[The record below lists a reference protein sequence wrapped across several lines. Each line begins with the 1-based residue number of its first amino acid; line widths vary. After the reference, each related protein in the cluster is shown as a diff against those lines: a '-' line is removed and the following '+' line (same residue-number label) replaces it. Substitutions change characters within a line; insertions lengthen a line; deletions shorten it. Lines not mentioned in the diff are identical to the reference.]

1 MPDSPLAYRELSFQY
16 EGVPRRAVEG
26 LNLSVEHGEW
36 LLVCGASGS
45 GKTTLVRAAIGLV
58 PHFYAG
64 TMDGHVSVGGLDTR
78 SHPVYELFRKAA
90 LVFQNPEAQL
100 FNSSVENE
108 IAYALE
114 PLGLSRP
121 EMRKRIARAS
131 DDAGVGHLLSR
142 SPHSL
147 SGGEQQRVAIAAA
160 LALQPPM
167 LILDEPFA
175 HLDGEAAVQLR
186 AGLKRIRSEGT
197 TVMVVE
203 HRLHELVAD
212 ANRIALL
219 DQGKLAL
226 CGTPRAMLA
235 NDVEAFGVGKPFA
248 ARLFRE
254 RGWDFVPLDS
264 SEAAEWLKRTGL
276 LLDWTLVAPDA
287 MPRPAKNAGA
297 EPVLTLEAV
306 AFAHEHMPILTNV
319 TFQIQ
324 RGESVALLGRN
335 GAGKTTLLKMLVG
348 LHRPQHGHIDV
359 AGLDAG
365 REPPASLARQAGLVF
380 QNANNQLFMPS
391 VREELEIGAKR
402 LKVFDPSWQSEIVS
416 MLGLELVLE
425 RTPFRLSEGEKKR
438 VAIAS
443 VLAMRPAL
451 IALDEP
457 TVGQDDTTRRA
468 LIALLRRLLER
479 GHTLLV
485 ATHDLEFAEAVAPR
499 WLVLADGRISADG
512 EPDAIMADERVMQSA
527 GLAVTDRFM
536 LNRAVAMERNRAVA

>member
-1 MPDSPLAYRELSFQY
+1 MPDLPLAYRELSFQY
-16 EGVPRRAVEG
+16 EGATRRAVEDLT
-26 LNLSVEHGEW
+26 LNVERGEW

-64 TMDGHVSVGGLDTR
+64 TMDGRVSVGGLDTR

-108 IAYALE
+108 IAYTLE

-121 EMRKRIARAS
+121 EMRERIARAS
-131 DDAGVGHLLSR
+131 HDAAVGHLLAR

-147 SGGEQQRVAIAAA
+147 SGGEQQRVVLAAA

-175 HLDGEAAVQLR
+175 HLDGESAVQLR

-219 DQGKLAL
+219 HQGKLAL
-226 CGTPRAMLA
+226 CGVPRAVLA
-235 NDVEAFGVGKPFA
+235 SDVGAFDVGLPFA

-254 RGWDFVPLDS
+254 RGWNFVPLDF
-264 SEAAEWLKRTGL
+264 SEAAEWLQRTGL
-276 LLDWTLVAPDA
+276 IVDWTPLAPESMA
-287 MPRPAKNAGA
+287 RSANNAGA

-306 AFAHEHMPILTNV
+306 AFAHERIPVLTDV
-319 TFQIQ
+319 TFQIR

-335 GAGKTTLLKMLVG
+335 GAGKTTLLKMLIG
-348 LHRPQHGHIDV
+348 LNRPQHGHIFV
-359 AGLDAG
+359 GGLNAG

-391 VREELEIGAKR
+391 VREELEIGARR
-402 LKVFDPSWQSEIVS
+402 LKVFDPLWQSEVVS
-416 MLGLELVLE
+416 MLGLEPVLE

-457 TVGQDDTTRRA
+457 TVGQDNTTRRA
-468 LIALLRRLLER
+468 LISLLRGLLER
-479 GHTLLV
+479 GHTVIV

-512 EPDAIMADERVMQSA
+512 QPDAIMADERVMQSA
-527 GLAVTDRFM
+527 GLAMTDRFM
-536 LNRAVAMERNRAVA
+536 LNRAVALVRNRADA

>member
-1 MPDSPLAYRELSFQY
+1 MPELPLDYQGLSFQY
-16 EGVPRRAVEG
+16 EGATRRSVEG
-26 LNLSVEHGEW
+26 LNLSVEPGEW

-108 IAYALE
+108 IAYTLE
-114 PLGLSRP
+114 PLGLSRS
-121 EMRKRIARAS
+121 EMRKRIAVRS
-131 DDAGVGHLLSR
+131 EDAGIGHLLAR

-147 SGGEQQRVAIAAA
+147 SGGEQQRVAVAAA

-175 HLDGEAAVQLR
+175 HLDGESAEQLR
-186 AGLKRIRSEGT
+186 AGLTRIRIDGT

-203 HRLHELVAD
+203 HRLHGLVAN

-219 DQGKLAL
+219 HQGKLAL
-226 CGTPRAMLA
+226 CDAPRAALA
-235 NDVEAFGVGKPFA
+235 SVVEAYGVRLPFA

-254 RGWDFVPLDS
+254 RGWDFVPLDA
-264 SEAAEWLKRTGL
+264 SEAAEWIERTGL
-276 LLDWTLVAPDA
+276 LIDWTPVAPDA
-287 MPRPAKNAGA
+287 VARPAKDAGA
-297 EPVLTLEAV
+297 EPVLAIDAV
-306 AFAHEHMPILTNV
+306 AFAHERMPILTNV
-319 TFQIQ
+319 TFQVGQ
-324 RGESVALLGRN
+324 GETVALLGRN
-335 GAGKTTLLKMLVG
+335 GAGKTTLLKMLIG
-348 LHRPQHGHIDV
+348 LNRPQRGRIV
-359 AGLDAG
+359 VGGLDAG
-365 REPPASLARQAGLVF
+365 RESPASLARQVGLVF

-391 VREELEIGAKR
+391 VREELEIGARR
-402 LKVFDPSWQSEIVS
+402 LKVFDASWQSEVVS
-416 MLGLELVLE
+416 MLGLESVLE

-457 TVGQDDTTRRA
+457 TVGQDETTRRA
-468 LIALLRRLLER
+468 LIVLLRRLLER
-479 GHTLLV
+479 GHTVLV
-485 ATHDLEFAEAVAPR
+485 ATHDLEFAEAVARR
-499 WLVLADGRISADG
+499 WLVLADGQVIADA
-512 EPDAIMADERVMQSA
+512 EPDAIMADGSVMQRA
-527 GLAVTDRFM
+527 GLTMTERFVLNRTVALEISRAVT
-536 LNRAVAMERNRAVA
+536 